1 MNELLQ
7 LQNTNGGSLF
17 WVNRYYL
24 LVFGDNTD
32 YERQD
37 AEKRNNERHLFDGDS
52 HSALREERE
61 ERKQFSTQQLEMEN

>member
-1 MNELLQ
+1 M
-7 LQNTNGGSLF
+7 
-17 WVNRYYL
+17 NRYYL